1 MQGNPE
7 QFQLSSVDQALMDDL
22 TNRVREC
29 YQEMTRI
36 AMRTMNGHFLSDTEF
51 SRSLDEVLSDT
62 QIHLDGTADPF
73 HDAEICW
80 PTGEGHRLCYQKGGG
95 KVVLRVNEGSR

>member
-1 MQGNPE
+1 MQGNQE
-7 QFQLSSVDQALMDDL
+7 QFQLSSIDQALMDDL

-36 AMRTMNGHFLSDTEF
+36 GMQTINGHSLADTEF
-51 SRSLDEVLSDT
+51 SRSLDEVLNDT
-62 QIHLDGTADPF
+62 QTHLNGTADPF

-80 PTGEGHRLCYQKGGG
+80 PTGQNHVMCYQKGGG
-95 KVVLRVNEGSR
+95 KIMIRLIG